1 MEPTG
6 DKNTGGRQSGKFI
19 LGVIIL
25 LAGMA
30 LLGLNTGFL
39 PFYFKHILF
48 SWQMILIIIGIIFLL
63 THDNK
68 TPGLIM
74 LAIGSFFILPR
85 VFDFPFN
92 FYGMLWP
99 LVLIIIGLIILFRR
113 GHMPSF
119 HMPGQ
124 KSETPPPPDTGY
136 IHEESV
142 FTGTRHKFFYQ
153 TFRGGY
159 INCVFGS
166 VDLDLSQATL
176 GEGTT
181 ELELNIVFGGV
192 NLIVPSDWKLLV
204 RTNSVVG
211 NFTDKRMI
219 IKESSDPSK
228 MLIIK
233 GSIVFGGGEIKSY

>member
-6 DKNTGGRQSGKFI
+6 DKHTGRQSGKFI
-19 LGVIIL
+19 FGVIIL

-30 LLGLNTGFL
+30 LLGLNTGFV

-48 SWQMILIIIGIIFLL
+48 SWQMILIAIGIIFLL

-74 LAIGSFFILPR
+74 LAIGTFFILPR
-85 VFDFPFN
+85 VFVFPFN

-99 LVLIIIGLIILFRR
+99 IILIIVGLIILIRR
-113 GHMPSF
+113 GHRPSF
-119 HMPGQ
+119 HIPGQ
-124 KSETPPPPDTGY
+124 KTETPVPEAGY

-176 GEGTT
+176 AEGTT

-192 NLIVPSDWKLLV
+192 NLVVPSDWKLLV
-204 RTNSVVG
+204 RTNSVIG
-211 NFTDKRMI
+211 NFTDKRMV
-219 IKESSDPSK
+219 IKESADPSK
-228 MLIIK
+228 LLIIK